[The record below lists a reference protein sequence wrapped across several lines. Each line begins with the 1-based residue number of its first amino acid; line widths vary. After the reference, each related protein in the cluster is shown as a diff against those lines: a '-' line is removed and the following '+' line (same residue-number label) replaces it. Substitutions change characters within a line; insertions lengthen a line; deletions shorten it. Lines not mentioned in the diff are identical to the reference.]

1 MLRCRTSLD
10 ALAGLLWV
18 SAAFAQADGSAKAA
32 DAQKSKEP
40 KEDGIPVTNALV
52 VNKCGAC
59 HKQDE
64 KGAMTRISWVRTS
77 PEGWELAIKR
87 MVRLN
92 GVTLK
97 PEEARGILKYLATY
111 HGLAPE
117 EAQPVS
123 YIAEHR
129 MIDEKEPN
137 EYVRDACMICH
148 PLGRALC
155 WRRAKEEWTLLAN
168 MHLGYFPVVDFQGFR
183 RRPPRPDAPPPAPGT
198 DTRDPVER
206 ATEYLAKTYVLH
218 TPEWAAWRARMRAPR
233 LAGRWLISGRQ
244 IGRGRI
250 YGEMVVEPGAT
261 EDEFATNVTLH
272 YIKDGVTLKRS
283 GRALVYAG
291 YAWRGRTRPTGQ
303 GPEQMREVMM
313 VSSTQNEMEG
323 RWFWGA
329 YEEFGIDVKLR
340 RAQNETVLV
349 AIDRTALRAGATGDI
364 VRIFGDNLPS
374 GLVPGDF
381 DFGSGVTLKRVVDQS
396 TTSTVV
402 EVDVASGAV
411 VGPRDVSVRRAVLP
425 NACAVFDKID
435 YIKVIPE
442 TPLARLGGNTHP
454 KGYQQFEAIAYNRG
468 PDGKSNT
475 PDDVD
480 LGPVDVT
487 WSIEEFLAVYGDDDK
502 EFVGTLSAEGLFTPA
517 SEGPN
522 PKRKFGR
529 NNYGD
534 VWVVAT
540 YKPGGG
546 EVREPKPGEAAKP
559 VTGRA
564 YLVVAVPLY
573 VKWDQ
578 PEVAE

>member
-1 MLRCRTSLD
+1 MD

-18 SAAFAQADGSAKAA
+18 SAVFAQADGSAKAA

-92 GVTLK
+92 GVTLT
-97 PEEARGILKYLATY
+97 PDEARGILKYLATY

-148 PLGRALC
+148 PLGRALS

-168 MHLGYFPVVDFQGFR
+168 MHLGYFPMVDFQGFR

-206 ATEYLAKTYVLH
+206 ATEYLAKTYMLH

-261 EDEFATNVTLH
+261 EDEFSTSVTLH

-283 GRALVYAG
+283 GRAVVYAG
-291 YAWRGRTRPTGQ
+291 YAWRGRTRPTVQ

-329 YEEFGIDVKLR
+329 YEEFGIDMKLR

-349 AIDRTALRAGATGDI
+349 AIDRTALRAGGTGDI
-364 VRIFGDNLPS
+364 VGIFGDNLPS

-381 DFGSGVTLKRVVDQS
+381 DFGSGVTVKRVADQS
-396 TTSTVV
+396 ATSAVV

-442 TPLARLGGNTHP
+442 TPLARLGGNSHA

-480 LGPVDVT
+480 LGPVEVT

-502 EFVGTLSAEGLFTPA
+502 EFVGRLSAEGLFTPA

-540 YKPGGG
+540 YKPRGG
-546 EVREPKPGEAAKP
+546 EVREPKPGEVAKP

-564 YLVVAVPLY
+564 YLVVAIPLY